1 MPCSSGDFQL
11 KTMFGVGKIHLLR
24 FGCML
29 CHFYPGGFTC
39 LKHHLWSVN
48 SHVESKTAI
57 EESKTLGMMSL
68 NQSFQPALIIAE
80 FAENSAPFR
89 KKQQIDTHWHW
100 KKVNLLRACHHHE
113 EFKLLGTAST
123 LLIHISKTVSCYH
136 LQRSPYLMDS
146 ADFLAQSFQFVWW
159 HRNAI
164 WKTFKL
170 AHAFFDSP
178 HIM

>member
-1 MPCSSGDFQL
+1 MVNACEMPCSSGDFQL

-57 EESKTLGMMSL
+57 EESKTLRMMSL

-80 FAENSAPFR
+80 FAENSALFR
-89 KKQQIDTHWHW
+89 KNNK
-100 KKVNLLRACHHHE
+100 
-113 EFKLLGTAST
+113 
-123 LLIHISKTVSCYH
+123 LIHIDTEKKSIYYVLVITMKNS
-136 LQRSPYLMDS
+136 SYLEQLPLS
-146 ADFLAQSFQFVWW
+146 
-159 HRNAI
+159 
-164 WKTFKL
+164 
-170 AHAFFDSP
+170 
-178 HIM
+178 